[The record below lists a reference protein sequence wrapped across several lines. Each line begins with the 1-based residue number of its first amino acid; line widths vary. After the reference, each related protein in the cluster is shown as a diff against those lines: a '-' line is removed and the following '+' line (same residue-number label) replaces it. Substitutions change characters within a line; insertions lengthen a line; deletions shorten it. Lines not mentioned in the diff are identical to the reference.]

1 MEDEDKV
8 TVTLG
13 DEIKISGV
21 RVQHQ
26 GRRRFLLLSK
36 ILETLHSQYG
46 WKDLRA
52 TNAVKPWKDNEAI
65 TFAVYLSSLCPR
77 PSLFPSEYSLFSN
90 GHFTWIRDSF
100 LVCVLQKAYKDKWD
114 QISDIEIEEADPG
127 TPPRFIPHMSL

>member
-65 TFAVYLSSLCPR
+65 TFAVYL
-77 PSLFPSEYSLFSN
+77 
-90 GHFTWIRDSF
+90 
-100 LVCVLQKAYKDKWD
+100 LQRTGSHGSPVVPK
-114 QISDIEIEEADPG
+114 QILIY
-127 TPPRFIPHMSL
+127 RFR